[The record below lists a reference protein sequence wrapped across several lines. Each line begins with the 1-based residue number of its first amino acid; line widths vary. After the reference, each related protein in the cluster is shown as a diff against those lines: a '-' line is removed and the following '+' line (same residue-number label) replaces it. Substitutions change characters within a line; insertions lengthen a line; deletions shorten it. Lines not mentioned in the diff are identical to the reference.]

1 MRKEPRALPG
11 KMSAQVT
18 DFSPV
23 ITNFHD
29 FRPNSQLQ
37 GFGFSPVTGFPGIF
51 FICGRQSLHPLKC
64 GIRNAV
70 SSVEPC
76 ARLVGRRVSAVRGE
90 DYD

>member
-37 GFGFSPVTGFPGIF
+37 GFGFSPVTGFPMTF
-51 FICGRQSLHPLKC
+51 LFAAGRACTH
-64 GIRNAV
+64 
-70 SSVEPC
+70 
-76 ARLVGRRVSAVRGE
+76 
-90 DYD
+90 